1 MSIGWRWTATTSA
14 PIRSAVIAGRR
25 SRRVFGPT
33 YAALLRLAP
42 SKPIMIAE
50 AGSSEYGGSKAAW
63 LKQALSV
70 ELPNAFPRV
79 KAFVWFNSRKDG
91 DWPISTSASARS
103 AFAAGIASPYF
114 IGNDFRDLSERPDHP
129 IPP

>member
-1 MSIGWRWTATTSA
+1 MDGYNFGTNPVSGDRWTSFE
-14 PIRSAVIAGRR
+14 S
-25 SRRVFGPT
+25 VFGPT

-50 AGSSEYGGSKAAW
+50 ASSSEYGGSKAAW
-63 LKQALSV
+63 VRQALRV
-70 ELPNAFPRV
+70 ELPTAFPRV
-79 KAFVWFNSRKDG
+79 KAFVWFNSSNDG

-114 IGNDFRDLSERPDHP
+114 IGNDFSTDDSSP
-129 IPP
+129 IKPA